1 MTSASSRAVFLLV
14 VQQAAVSMRRLVR
27 LVATFLQ
34 KLCLAV
40 LRAII
45 TSLVFTTCAMVVL
58 YYLGLPV
65 PGPSELLDKFADLS
79 RLAEILS

>member
-14 VQQAAVSMRRLVR
+14 VQPAAVFMRRLVR
-27 LVATFLQ
+27 LVSTFLH

-45 TSLVFTTCAMVVL
+45 TGLVFATCAMVML
-58 YYLGLPV
+58 NYLGLPV
-65 PGPSELLDKFADLS
+65 PGPSELLDKFEDLS